1 MLKLTYTEDSLHL
14 EYLGELLEEWI
25 AARVV
30 FNLRLGRGVTVQ
42 PSCAAF
48 LVPVGLPLV
57 QHLQAQVARQ
67 QDPDIGVCLGD
78 RDYLE
83 ISLRGTW
90 ISHEANNSLDTFD
103 LDTFDQG
110 VFVTSL
116 PYGLEFLLVKVWQ
129 EQGTEVVR
137 S

>member
-1 MLKLTYTEDSLHL
+1 MLKLTYTEDNFHL

-30 FNLRLGRGVTVQ
+30 FNLRLGQGINLQ
-42 PSCAAF
+42 PSRAAF
-48 LVPVGLPLV
+48 LVPVDLPLV
-57 QHLQAQVARQ
+57 RHLQTQMSRQ
-67 QDPDIGVCLGD
+67 QDPDIEVCVGD

-83 ISLRGTW
+83 ISLGGTW
-90 ISHEANNSLDTFD
+90 INHQANNSLDTG
-103 LDTFDQG
+103 DQG

-116 PYGLEFLLVKVWQ
+116 PYGVEFLLVKVWQ

>member
-1 MLKLTYTEDSLHL
+1 MMLKLTYTEDNLHL
-14 EYLGELLEEWI
+14 EYLGEPLEEWT
-25 AARVV
+25 AARVI
-30 FNLRLGRGVTVQ
+30 FNLRLGQGMTIQ
-42 PSCAAF
+42 PSRAAF

-57 QHLQAQVARQ
+57 RHLQAQLARQ
-67 QDPDIGVCLGD
+67 QDPDIGVCVGD
-78 RDYLE
+78 QDYLE

-90 ISHEANNSLDTFD
+90 IGNEAISSLDCSE
-103 LDTFDQG
+103 QG

-116 PYGLEFLLVKVWQ
+116 PYGVEFLLLKVWQ

>member
-1 MLKLTYTEDSLHL
+1 MMLKLTYTEDNLHL
-14 EYLGELLEEWI
+14 EYLGEPLEEWI

-30 FNLRLGRGVTVQ
+30 FNLRLGRGITVQ

-57 QHLQAQVARQ
+57 RHLQAQVARQ

-90 ISHEANNSLDTFD
+90 ISHETNNSLDTV
-103 LDTFDQG
+103 DQG

-116 PYGLEFLLVKVWQ
+116 PYGVEFLLLKVWQ

>member
-1 MLKLTYTEDSLHL
+1 MLKLTYTENNLYL
-14 EYLGELLEEWI
+14 ERLGEVMEEWI
-25 AARVV
+25 AARVI
-30 FNLRLGRGVTVQ
+30 FNLRLGQAIALQ
-42 PSCAAF
+42 PSHAAF

-57 QHLQAQVARQ
+57 RHLQAQMARR
-67 QDPDIGVCLGD
+67 QDPDIGVCVGD

-90 ISHEANNSLDTFD
+90 IGTETANSLDC
-103 LDTFDQG
+103 DQG

-116 PYGLEFLLVKVWQ
+116 PYSVEFLLVKLWQ
-129 EQGTEVVR
+129 EQGTAVVR

>member
-1 MLKLTYTEDSLHL
+1 MLKLTYTEDNLHL
-14 EYLGELLEEWI
+14 EYLGEPLEEWI

-30 FNLRLGRGVTVQ
+30 FNLRLGKGINLQ
-42 PSCAAF
+42 PSHAAF
-48 LVPVGLPLV
+48 LVPIFLPLV
-57 QHLQAQVARQ
+57 RHLQSQLARR

-90 ISHEANNSLDTFD
+90 ISHEATNSPDTSN
-103 LDTFDQG
+103 QG

-116 PYGLEFLLVKVWQ
+116 PYGVEFLLLKVWQ

>member
-14 EYLGELLEEWI
+14 EYLGEPLEEWL

-30 FNLRLGRGVTVQ
+30 FNLRLGQGIVVQ
-42 PSCAAF
+42 PSRASF
-48 LVPVGLPLV
+48 LVPVDLPLV
-57 QHLQAQVARQ
+57 RHLQAQVARQ
-67 QDPDIGVCLGD
+67 QDPDVGICLGD
-78 RDYLE
+78 RNYLE

-90 ISHEANNSLDTFD
+90 IPQETNNSLDTV
-103 LDTFDQG
+103 DQG

-116 PYGLEFLLVKVWQ
+116 PYGVEFLLVKVWQ